1 MTLEDLALRVSAARA
16 ATEARGETFYP
27 GASRVHLASFPPKER
42 WDDWVELDSRAWPR
56 RVERR
61 YLLVPTTC
69 FNCESA
75 CGLLAY
81 VDRESLRIQKFEGNP
96 EHPGSRGRNCAK
108 GPATLNQV
116 TDPDRILYPLKRAG
130 RRGEG
135 RWERV
140 GWDEVLD
147 DLAGRIRKAIVERRQ
162 GEIMYHVGRPGE
174 DGFTERVLANWGVD
188 GHNTHTN
195 ICSAAA
201 RAGYELWCGIDRPS
215 PDHANAKVILLVS
228 AHLESGH
235 YFNPHAQRIM
245 EGKQQGAKLIVLDSR
260 LSNTATHADIW
271 AAPIPGSEAAIFL
284 AVANHLVQH
293 RLYDREFVRRWWNWQ
308 QYLEAE
314 HPELPP
320 TFASFESAL
329 ASLYAGYTFDFAAA
343 ESGVAAAVIA
353 EIAAAVGGAG
363 SRLATHTWR
372 SAASGNLGGWQ
383 VARTLFLLNAL
394 LGAVATPGGT
404 YPNAWNKFVPK
415 PIHLPRHPEHWNELT
430 WPQEYPLA
438 TYELSFL
445 LPHLLKD
452 GRGRLDVYFTRV
464 YNPVWTNPDGF
475 SWIEALTDERLVG
488 LHAALTPTWNETAY
502 FADYVLPMGHGAE
515 RHDVHSYETHDAQWL
530 GFRQPVLRAARER
543 LGETVGD
550 SRETNPGEVW
560 EENDFWL
567 ELTWR
572 IDPDGS
578 LGIRKFAE
586 SAARPG
592 ERLGV
597 DEYYRY
603 IFEHSVPG
611 LPERAAAEGL
621 EPLAFMRRYGAFEIA
636 REIGPLHER
645 EVPPAELE
653 DVAEDRWGRV
663 YTRAPKPAS
672 PNLVPVGIPDPD
684 AEGRRAA
691 GVRVDGAV
699 LAGFPTPSGRLE
711 FYSATLAS
719 WGWREQALPAYVR
732 SHVHPESLGPDRL
745 CLISTFRLPVH
756 IHTRSANA
764 KWLDE
769 IAHSNPLWI
778 HPGDAARLGIETGDL
793 VRIETDIGH
802 FVDKAWVTE
811 GIRPGVV
818 ACSHHMGRWKLAD
831 QGGRGGPQ
839 PGQPGQP
846 DQTGQPGQAGQP
858 GQPGQTGQRQ
868 LMATVALGH
877 EGDRWSMRR
886 RAGVAPFASSD
897 PDSARI
903 WWTDV
908 GVHQNLTFP
917 VHPDPVSGMH
927 CWHQAV
933 RVRKAEPGDRYGEI
947 AADTARAHEIYREWL
962 STTRPAARH
971 SPDGTR
977 RPHWLIRPLR
987 PSREAYRLPRT
998 GPAAGA
1004 AAGAQGD
1011 RRE

>member
-1 MTLEDLALRVSAARA
+1 MKEMSLEDLARRVSAARA
-16 ATEARGETFYP
+16 ATAARGETFYP
-27 GASRVHLASFPPKER
+27 GASRVHLAAFPPKER
-42 WDDWVELDSRAWPR
+42 WDDWVELDSRSWPR
-56 RVERR
+56 RVARR
-61 YLLVPTTC
+61 YMLVPTTC

-81 VDRESLRIQKFEGNP
+81 VDRDTLRIQKLEGNP
-96 EHPGSRGRNCAK
+96 EHPASRGRNCAK
-108 GPATLNQV
+108 GPATLNQL

-135 RWERV
+135 RWEQV

-147 DLAGRIRKAIVERRQ
+147 ELARRIRRAIVDQRQ

-188 GHNTHTN
+188 GHNSHTN

-201 RAGYELWCGIDRPS
+201 RTGYQLWCGIDRPS
-215 PDHANAKVILLVS
+215 PDHARAKVILLVS

-235 YFNPHAQRIM
+235 YFNPHAQRIV
-245 EGKQQGAKLIVLDSR
+245 EGKRQGAKLIVFDTR
-260 LSNTATHADIW
+260 LSNTVTHADLW

-284 AVANHLVQH
+284 AIANHLIQQ
-293 RLYDREFVRRWWNWQ
+293 RLYDRDFVRRWWNWQ
-308 QYLEAE
+308 ELLEAE
-314 HPELPP
+314 HPELAP
-320 TFASFESAL
+320 TFASFETVL
-329 ASLYAGYTFDFAAA
+329 AELYASCTFEWAAA
-343 ESGVAAAVIA
+343 ESGVPAAVLA
-353 EIAAAVGGAG
+353 EVAETVAGAG
-363 SRLATHTWR
+363 TRLATHVWR

-415 PIHLPRHPEHWNELT
+415 PIHMPRHPEHWNELT
-430 WPQEYPLA
+430 WPPEFPLA

-445 LPHLLKD
+445 LPHLLKQ

-475 SWIEALTDERLVG
+475 TWIEALADESRVG
-488 LHAALTPTWNETAY
+488 LHVALTPTWNETAY

-515 RHDVHSYETHDAQWL
+515 RHDLHSYETHDAQWL

-543 LGETVGD
+543 LGQTVGD
-550 SRETNPGEVW
+550 SREVNPGEVW

-578 LGIRKFAE
+578 LGIRGFAE
-586 SAARPG
+586 SKARPG
-592 ERLGV
+592 ERLSIE
-597 DEYYRY
+597 EYYRH
-603 IFEHSVPG
+603 IFESSVPG
-611 LPERAAAEGL
+611 LPQRAAAEGL

-636 REIGPLHER
+636 RDLGPLHER

-653 DVAEDRWGRV
+653 DVAEDRYGRV
-663 YTRAPKPAS
+663 YTRAPKPPS
-672 PNLVPVGIPDPD
+672 PNVVPVGNPD
-684 AEGRRAA
+684 ADAAGRRAA
-691 GVRVDGAV
+691 GVRVDGTV
-699 LAGFPTPSGRLE
+699 RAGFPTPSGRLE
-711 FYSATLAS
+711 FYSATLAR
-719 WGWREQALPAYVR
+719 WGWREHALPGYIR
-732 SHVHPESLGPDRL
+732 SHVHPQSLGAGEM

-769 IAHSNPLWI
+769 IAHNNPLWI
-778 HPGDAARLGIETGDL
+778 HPADAARLGVATGDL
-793 VRIETDIGH
+793 VRIETEIGH
-802 FVDKAWVTE
+802 FVDQAWVTE

-818 ACSHHMGRWKLAD
+818 ACSHHMGRWKIAGRD
-831 QGGRGGPQ
+831 Q
-839 PGQPGQP
+839 
-846 DQTGQPGQAGQP
+846 QA
-858 GQPGQTGQRQ
+858 QRQ

-877 EGDRWSMRR
+877 RDDRWTMHRR
-886 RAGVAPFASSD
+886 QGAGPYASSD
-897 PDSARI
+897 PDSLRI

-933 RVRKAEPGDRYGEI
+933 RVAKAQPGDSYGEV
-947 AADTARAHEIYREWL
+947 AVDTGKAHRVFEEWL
-962 STTRPAARH
+962 ARTRPATRH

-977 RPHWLIRPLR
+977 RPSWLIRPLR
-987 PSREAYRLPRT
+987 PSREAYRLPAPA
-998 GPAAGA
+998 GP
-1004 AAGAQGD
+1004 
-1011 RRE
+1011 R